1 MNESITG
8 MSWDTFALLL
18 AATLNAGTVVGLAAL
33 GLLINERAGVL
44 NLGAEGMMLVAAI
57 AGFATGVHT
66 GSDWAGFAAGAAAGG
81 GMALIFGLLVIF
93 LNTNQ
98 YASGLALSL
107 FGSGLSAFAGISY
120 TQQRLP
126 ERPHFDIPVLS
137 DIPFFGPAFF
147 KHHPLVYFTI
157 AVAVGMSWF
166 LMRSRAG
173 LVLRAVGESP
183 ESAHALGYRVRPIRL
198 LAVVVGGALCGVAG
212 AYISLVY
219 TPLWVEGMV
228 AGKGWIALALTTFAT
243 WRPARVLLGAYL
255 FGGVT
260 MLQFQL
266 QGQGVQ
272 IPSQWL
278 TMLPYIAT
286 IVVLVLI
293 SRNPV
298 WIRINMPA
306 SLGKPFHPGA

>member
-1 MNESITG
+1 MEPI
-8 MSWDTFALLL
+8 ALLI
-18 AATLNAGTVVGLAAL
+18 AATMNAGTVLAIASL
-33 GLLINERAGVL
+33 GLLINERAGIV

-66 GSDWAGFAAGAAAGG
+66 GNDWLAFAAGAGAGAA
-81 GMALIFGLLVIF
+81 MALVFGTLVIW

-107 FGSGLSAFAGISY
+107 FGVGFSAFVGIRY
-120 TQQRLP
+120 TQ
-126 ERPHFDIPVLS
+126 ERLS
-137 DIPFFGPAFF
+137 DRPRFEIPGLADLPFFGSAFF
-147 KHHPLVYFTI
+147 KHHPMVYFAIVLTL
-157 AVAVGMSWF
+157 ALAWF
-166 LMRSRAG
+166 LYRSRAG

-183 ESAHALGYRVRPIRL
+183 ESAHALGYPVRRIRL
-198 LAVVVGGALCGVAG
+198 LAVLAGGALCGLAG
-212 AYISLVY
+212 AYISVIY
-219 TPLWVEGMV
+219 TPLWVEGMI

-260 MLQFQL
+260 MLQFHL

-272 IPSQWL
+272 IASQLL
-278 TMLPYIAT
+278 TMLPYLAT

-293 SRNPV
+293 SRNPSF
-298 WIRINMPA
+298 IRVNMPA
-306 SLGKPFHPGA
+306 SLGKPFYPGG